1 MGDLDPSP
9 GNMKYLIVLT
19 VAALASCD
27 PDAEALYSNYYGAP
41 LPYARLSAGYGY
53 AAAAPAIRTIAR
65 PAIAA
70 PVAVQRTIA
79 APVAVQRTIAA
90 PAIAQVNTIAA
101 PAIAQVNTI
110 AAPVAQV
117 QAAVPSVTSSQFH
130 AQDEDKNFS
139 FGYSNINSARQ
150 ESGNALT
157 GVVGSYSNGHN
168 TINYVADAYG
178 Y

>member
-1 MGDLDPSP
+1 
-9 GNMKYLIVLT
+9 MKYLIVLT

-41 LPYARLSAGYGY
+41 LPYARLSSGYGY
-53 AAAAPAIRTIAR
+53 AAAAPAIRTIAA
-65 PAIAA
+65 PA
-70 PVAVQRTIA
+70 VAVQRTIA

-90 PAIAQVNTIAA
+90 PAVAQVNTIAA
-101 PAIAQVNTI
+101 PAVAQVNTI
-110 AAPVAQV
+110 AAPVAEV
-117 QAAVPSVTSSQFH
+117 RAAVPSVTSSQFH

-157 GVVGSYSNGHN
+157 GVVGSYSNGRN

-178 Y
+178 YRTTSVL

>member
-1 MGDLDPSP
+1 MG
-9 GNMKYLIVLT
+9 LT

-70 PVAVQRTIA
+70 PVA
-79 APVAVQRTIAA
+79 
-90 PAIAQVNTIAA
+90 QVK
-101 PAIAQVNTI
+101 
-110 AAPVAQV
+110 
-117 QAAVPSVTSSQFH
+117 AAVPSVTSSQFH

-178 Y
+178 YRTTSVI